1 MAEQKL
7 LKLTI
12 TRVDGP
18 IFDGEVI
25 SVSVPGLGGDMQ
37 LLANHEPLITPL
49 KSGEVKIR
57 KADASEETFSL
68 KTGILEVSY
77 NHATILI

>member
-1 MAEQKL
+1 MSNKL

-18 IFDGEVI
+18 VFDGEVI
-25 SVSVPGLGGDMQ
+25 SVSVPSLGGIIQ
-37 LLANHEPLITPL
+37 ILANHEPLISPL
-49 KSGEVKIR
+49 KSGEVKIK
-57 KADASEETFSL
+57 KADDTEETFSL
-68 KTGILEVSY
+68 KNGTLEVSY

>member
-1 MAEQKL
+1 MSQL

-25 SVSVPGLGGDMQ
+25 SVSVPGLGGNMQ
-37 LLANHEPLITPL
+37 LLANHEPLISPL
-49 KSGEVKIR
+49 KSGEVKIK
-57 KADASEETFSL
+57 KADESEETFL
-68 KTGILEVSY
+68 VKTGTLEVSY